1 MSTVPE
7 VIVLPDKVLLAAA
20 LAARAITVLV
30 DAQAAR
36 GSASV
41 VVTGGST
48 GTAVLEQLRLSP
60 ARDAVDWSRLDV
72 YWGDERFLPLGD
84 PERNE
89 TQARAALL
97 DHVPVDPAR
106 VFAMGA
112 SDAPLGDDPDAAAAA
127 YAHTLAEQ
135 AGDGAVPRF
144 DLLLLGLGEEGH
156 VASVFPRSPAVH
168 AHDRT
173 VVAVR
178 DCPKPPP
185 VRISLTLPAV
195 RAAAQVWVCAS
206 GQAKAEAVR
215 TGLSGAGEVELPGAG
230 ARGLERTLWVL
241 DPAAASLLV
250 RPRLPRRP

>member
-1 MSTVPE
+1 MAPE
-7 VIVLPDKVLLAAA
+7 VVVHPDKVRLAAA

-30 DAQAAR
+30 DAQTAR
-36 GSASV
+36 GSASL

-97 DHVPVDPAR
+97 DHVPVDHAR
-106 VFAMGA
+106 VFSMAA
-112 SDAPLGDDPDAAAAA
+112 SDSPLGDDPDAAAAE
-127 YAHTLAEQ
+127 YAQTLAGQ
-135 AGDGAVPRF
+135 AGDGVVPHF

-156 VASVFPRSPAVH
+156 VASVFPDSAAVH
-168 AHDRT
+168 ELERT

-195 RAAAQVWVCAS
+195 RAASQVWVCVS
-206 GQAKAEAVR
+206 GEAKAEAVR

-230 ARGLERTLWVL
+230 ARGLDRTLWVL
-241 DPAAASLLV
+241 DPAAASLLATHQ
-250 RPRLPRRP
+250 LPPHH